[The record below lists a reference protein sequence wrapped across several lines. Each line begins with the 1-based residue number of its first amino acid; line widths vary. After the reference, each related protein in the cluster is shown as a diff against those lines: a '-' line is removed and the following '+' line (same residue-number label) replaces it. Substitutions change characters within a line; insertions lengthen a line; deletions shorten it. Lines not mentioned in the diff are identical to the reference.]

1 MENNEKHHISS
12 YTSHALVLIALLVL
26 TFITV
31 YISKFHFGVFSVG
44 VALLVAS
51 VKATTVLTWF
61 MHLKFESKFT
71 KWMVGGVFILF
82 ALVVIITFIDY
93 LLR

>member
-12 YTSHALVLIALLVL
+12 YTSHTLVLIVLLIL
-26 TFITV
+26 TFVTV
-31 YISKFHFGVFSVG
+31 FVSEFHFGVFSVG

-51 VKATTVLTWF
+51 IKATTVLTWF
-61 MHLKFESKFT
+61 MHLKFESRFT
-71 KWMVGGVFILF
+71 KWMVAGVFILF